1 MVRGVLPQAWEQ
13 LSQLHEELLSRDP
26 GISINTVL
34 LVLSSWQHQLMAD
47 CHHSIQDLAKQ
58 LEGTSS
64 QQPAPPAATSYAA
77 GPPLAMTLM
86 RQLTLTLASLTA
98 R

>member
-13 LSQLHEELLSRDP
+13 LSQLHEELLSQDP

-34 LVLSSWQHQLMAD
+34 SVLSSWQHQLMAD

-77 GPPLAMTLM
+77 GPPLAMFEGG
-86 RQLTLTLASLTA
+86 QLTWSHPLSWG
-98 R
+98 